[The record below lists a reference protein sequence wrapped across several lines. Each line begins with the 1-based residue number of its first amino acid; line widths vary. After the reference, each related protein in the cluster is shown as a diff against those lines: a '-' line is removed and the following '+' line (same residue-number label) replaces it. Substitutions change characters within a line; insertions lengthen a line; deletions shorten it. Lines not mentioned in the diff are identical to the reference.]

1 MESKYSPIRQ
11 LPSGGEVKK
20 LKDVFFINEL
30 SLPANTSVDYQFH
43 YITLVRDKK
52 S

>member
-1 MESKYSPIRQ
+1 MESKHSPIRQ
-11 LPSGGEVKK
+11 LPSGWEVKK